1 MNKEEYL
8 KSVRRALWKINKKKR
23 EEILLELRGE
33 IEDRLENGEKIEDIL
48 RDMPDPRR
56 LGREY
61 LDIYGASITLKI
73 VLVLI
78 SAIISVFTLSVIPFT
93 QILFYE
99 APGILIILAI
109 LLFYISQNFGWRTGL
124 IAGMIVAILR
134 FTLIYITS
142 LQVALQ
148 SGTLLSEG
156 VNSLILLIIP
166 LLGKRKK

>member
-33 IEDRLENGEKIEDIL
+33 IEDRLENGEKIEYIL
-48 RDMPDPRR
+48 RDMPDPKK

-61 LDIYGASITLKI
+61 LNIYGASIKLKMT
-73 VLVLI
+73 LVLI
-78 SAIISVFTLSVIPFT
+78 SAIISVFTLSVIPLT

-99 APGILIILAI
+99 APGILMILAL

-124 IAGMIVAILR
+124 IAGIVAAILR

-166 LLGKRKK
+166 LLVKRKK